1 MTTHH
6 GNPPLDPEA
15 TWTKVTTYAAKNKK
29 LQAKASKEKEESN
42 QTEAQEELNKAHSTK
57 TNAPRRNDSN
67 YVTRINFK
75 VIPNK
80 NTKTLSVLNSI
91 HRILA
96 ATKAIDPTTGIIATD
111 KK

>member
-15 TWTKVTTYAAKNKK
+15 TWTKVIAYAAKNKE
-29 LQAKASKEKEESN
+29 LQAQRIKEKEESRQN
-42 QTEAQEELNKAHSTK
+42 GAQKNENEAIGIR
-57 TNAPRRNDSN
+57 TNVIESN
-67 YVTRINFK
+67 YTTRINFK

-91 HRILA
+91 NRIL
-96 ATKAIDPTTGIIATD
+96 
-111 KK
+111 